1 MSARR
6 SPRAALDV
14 LVAIGVGVAGGA
26 CRFVAHKGFSND
38 QFIHLSKAQAWLA
51 GDWPIRDFTDAGA
64 LLTIGSS
71 AAAQA
76 LFGHTLL
83 SELGL
88 SIAGLG
94 CGAAVTC

>member
-1 MSARR
+1 MWGFAAAEAAAQHDRAMSARR

-51 GDWPIRDFTDAGA
+51 GESAHLAGRYANAGVTRWPTVS
-64 LLTIGSS
+64 GSPS
-71 AAAQA
+71 TWT
-76 LFGHTLL
+76 G
-83 SELGL
+83 S
-88 SIAGLG
+88 
-94 CGAAVTC
+94 